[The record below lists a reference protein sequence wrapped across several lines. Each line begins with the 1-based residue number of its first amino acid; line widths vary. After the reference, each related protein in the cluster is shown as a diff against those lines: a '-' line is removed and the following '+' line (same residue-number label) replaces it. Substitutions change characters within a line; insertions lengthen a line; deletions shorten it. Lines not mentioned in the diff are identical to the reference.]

1 MAYDALVGRTR
12 VPVSDEARFAQ
23 SRDVAGPRVVVVVL
37 VDVDVD
43 VEVDVDVDVGDC
55 FEQSS
60 SARPAPSTATEI
72 ADVAPARRR
81 NSRRDDRSSLTWRRY
96 SIGPDTFI

>member
-43 VEVDVDVDVGDC
+43 VDVVVGDC

-60 SARPAPSTATEI
+60 SARPAPSAATEI

>member
-1 MAYDALVGRTR
+1 VAYDALVGRTR

-23 SRDVAGPRVVVVVL
+23 SRDVAGPRVVVVVD

-43 VEVDVDVDVGDC
+43 VEVEVDVGDC

-60 SARPAPSTATEI
+60 SARPAPSAAIEI

>member
-37 VDVDVD
+37 VDVEVD
-43 VEVDVDVDVGDC
+43 VEVDVDVGDC

-60 SARPAPSTATEI
+60 SARPAPSAAIEI